1 MWKITKL
8 ENYKLNKTKENL
20 TIKQKH
26 KKEEIK
32 SKSQFLE
39 KINKVNKTPQ
49 TLNKQQSKHKM
60 YFRKHKREITSVILA
75 IRKVI
80 KKYYV

>member
-26 KKEEIK
+26 KKEEI
-32 SKSQFLE
+32 SE
-39 KINKVNKTPQ
+39 
-49 TLNKQQSKHKM
+49 
-60 YFRKHKREITSVILA
+60 A
-75 IRKVI
+75 I
-80 KKYYV
+80 